1 MFTDKAP
8 GVAIPPGFPHR
19 PSPAMSRLLLFL
31 TIACCLAA
39 TANPACADAVS
50 RPNILL
56 IISDDQAWGDYSFLG
71 HPHIKTPHLD
81 KLAGES
87 LTYTR
92 GYVAAPLCRPS
103 LASIFSGRHAHKH
116 GITGNDPRLPKG
128 KKAGR
133 TNPELASLYGAI
145 MDRIDDE
152 PGLAHLLGRAGYL
165 SLQTGKWW
173 EGDPKKGGGFTHAM
187 THGDPKR
194 GGRHGDAGLQ
204 ISRKGIKPITDFIAE
219 AGEKEKPFFIWHA
232 PFLPHTPHNP
242 PARLFDKYRKKSASR
257 FIARYWAM
265 CEWFDETC
273 GELLA
278 HLDKEGLRNNTI
290 VLYVTDNGWI
300 QSANSG
306 RYAPRS
312 KRSPNE
318 GGIRTPVM
326 VRWPGKIPQKFDEQ
340 TLVSS
345 IDLAPT
351 ILKACGLPV
360 PPSMKGIDLR
370 DREALAKRNA
380 VFGASYAHDILD
392 VAQPTLSVQTRYVVR
407 GDWKLLLHHGGA
419 APGKSAELYN
429 LSGDPAEETD
439 LASKHADKVK
449 ELTARLAAWWPGP
462 KGTP

>member
-8 GVAIPPGFPHR
+8 GVAIPRGFPHR
-19 PSPAMSRLLLFL
+19 PPPAMSRLLLFL
-31 TIACCLAA
+31 TIACGLAA
-39 TANPACADAVS
+39 TTHPACADDIS

-116 GITGNDPRLPKG
+116 GITGNDPRTPKG
-128 KKAGR
+128 TKAGR
-133 TNPELASLYGAI
+133 TNPELASLYGTI

-219 AGEKEKPFFIWHA
+219 AGEKKKPFFIWHA

-242 PARLFDKYRKKSASR
+242 PARLFDKYRTKSASR

-278 HLDKEGLRNNTI
+278 HLDKEGLRDNTI

-318 GGIRTPVM
+318 GGIRTPIM

-360 PPSMKGIDLR
+360 PSSMKGIDLR

-380 VFGASYAHDILD
+380 VFGASYDHDIFD
-392 VAQPTLSVQTRYVVR
+392 VAQPTLSVQTRYVVT
-407 GDWKLLLHHGGA
+407 GDWKLLLHHGGP

-429 LSGDPAEETD
+429 LSRDPAEETD
-439 LASKHADKVK
+439 LASKNADKVR

-462 KGTP
+462 ERAP

>member
-1 MFTDKAP
+1 
-8 GVAIPPGFPHR
+8 
-19 PSPAMSRLLLFL
+19 MSRLLLFL
-31 TIACCLAA
+31 TIACGLAA
-39 TANPACADAVS
+39 TVNPACADDIN

-116 GITGNDPRLPKG
+116 GITGNDPRTPKG
-128 KKAGR
+128 TKAGR
-133 TNPELASLYGAI
+133 TNPELASLYGTI

-219 AGEKEKPFFIWHA
+219 AGEKKKPFFIWHA

-242 PARLFDKYRKKSASR
+242 PARLFDKYRTKSASR

-360 PPSMKGIDLR
+360 PSSMKGIDLR

-380 VFGASYAHDILD
+380 VFGASYDHDIFD
-392 VAQPTLSVQTRYVVR
+392 VAQPTLSVQTRYVVT
-407 GDWKLLLHHGGA
+407 GDWKLLLHHGGP

-429 LSGDPAEETD
+429 LSRDPAEETD
-439 LASKHADKVK
+439 LASKNADKVR

-462 KGTP
+462 ERAP

>member
-1 MFTDKAP
+1 MRFSLT
-8 GVAIPPGFPHR
+8 I
-19 PSPAMSRLLLFL
+19 LLLCAASVI
-31 TIACCLAA
+31 TLAGRA
-39 TANPACADAVS
+39 ENSTQ
-50 RPNILL
+50 PNVLL
-56 IISDDQAWGDYSFLG
+56 IISDDQSWGDYSFLG

-103 LASIFSGRHAHKH
+103 LASIFSGRHPHEH
-116 GITGNDPRLPKG
+116 GITGNDPRIQSG

-133 TNPELASLYGAI
+133 TNPELAPLYDTI

-173 EGDPKKGGGFTHAM
+173 EGDPKKRGGFTHAM

-194 GGRHGDAGLQ
+194 GGRHGDAGLK
-204 ISRKGIKPITDFIAE
+204 ISRQGIKPITDFIAE
-219 AGEKEKPFFIWHA
+219 AGKKKKPFFIWHA

-242 PARLFDKYRKKSASR
+242 PARLFEKYRAKSTSR

-278 HLDKEGLRNNTI
+278 HLDDEGLRENTI

-326 VRWPGKIPQKFDEQ
+326 VRWPGQIAQKFDEE

-370 DREALAKRNA
+370 DREALIKRNA
-380 VFGASYAHDILD
+380 IFGAAYAHDIFD
-392 VAQPTLSVQTRYVVR
+392 VARPTLSLQTRYVVK
-407 GDWKLLLHHGGA
+407 GDWKLLLHHGGP
-419 APGKSAELYN
+419 APGKAAELYN
-429 LSGDPAEETD
+429 LSKDPVEETD
-439 LASKHADKVK
+439 LAAKHVDKVK
-449 ELTARLAAWWPGP
+449 ELSAQVAAWWPGP
-462 KGTP
+462 KVTP

>member
-8 GVAIPPGFPHR
+8 GIAIPPGFPHR
-19 PSPAMSRLLLFL
+19 PSPAMSRLLPFL

-103 LASIFSGRHAHKH
+103 LASIFSGRHPHKH
-116 GITGNDPRLPKG
+116 GITGNDPRLPQG

-152 PGLAHLLGRAGYL
+152 PGLAHLLRRAGYL

-242 PARLFDKYRKKSASR
+242 PARLFDKYCKKSASR

-392 VAQPTLSVQTRYVVR
+392 VAQPTLSVQTRYVVT
-407 GDWKLLLHHGGA
+407 GDWKLLLHHGGP

-429 LSGDPAEETD
+429 LSRDPAEETD